1 MDTGFELKPDIE
13 KVMDRYEAW
22 WDCEII
28 DRPLVCMSFPKE
40 ESKRVPRPKP
50 KEYSSH
56 RERWLDIEYRVE
68 SAAAGLHNTV
78 HFADKLPTV
87 WPNLGPEIFSSFYGC
102 NMVYGGSTAWSEPIL
117 EDWSQKSVDKLQLDL
132 DGFYFRKL
140 TEYVDALIEAGR
152 GKFIVGYT
160 DMHGG
165 GDAIA
170 AFRDPEQLCIDMI
183 DHPAEVE
190 ALCDRITDDFLQ
202 VYDIF
207 YDKLSAAGMPSTS
220 WCSAASRG
228 KYHIPSNDFSCM
240 ISTEMFEEAF
250 LPGIIRECQ
259 HMDRSIYHLDG
270 PQALDKLDLI
280 LELPELD
287 GIQWQPGVSNR
298 PMMKW
303 IPLMN
308 RILESGKILT
318 VDCTSDQVENILA
331 EVASKGLHI
340 IVTDAKNQ
348 AQAEEILK
356 IAANRKLY
364 RK

>member
-1 MDTGFELKPDIE
+1 MNTGFELKPDFE

-28 DRPLVCMSFPKE
+28 DRPLVCMSFLKE
-40 ESKRVPRPKP
+40 ESERVPVPKA

-56 RERWLDIEYRVE
+56 REQWMDIEYRVE

-78 HFADKLPTV
+78 HFADKLPTA

-102 NMVYGGSTAWSEPIL
+102 NMVYGKPTAWSEPIL
-117 EDWSQKSVDKLQLDL
+117 EDWSQESVDNIQLDL

-140 TEYVDALIEAGR
+140 MEFMDALIDAGK

-170 AFRDPEQLCIDMI
+170 AFRDPQQLCIDMI
-183 DHPAEVE
+183 EHRAEVK
-190 ALCDRITDDFLQ
+190 ALCDRITDEFLQ

-220 WCSAASRG
+220 WTPAASRG

-240 ISTEMFEEAF
+240 ISTEMFEETF

-259 HMDRSIYHLDG
+259 YMDRSIYHLDG
-270 PQALDKLDLI
+270 PQALRYLDTLLAIPKLHA
-280 LELPELD
+280 
-287 GIQWQPGVSNR
+287 IQWVPGAGRDYWGDWVEVYQRIQKAGKALQFPGIKVSELQNLFEVLRPEGVWLSGISGIKNR
-298 PMMKW
+298 
-303 IPLMN
+303 
-308 RILESGKILT
+308 E
-318 VDCTSDQVENILA
+318 EA
-331 EVASKGLHI
+331 EA
-340 IVTDAKNQ
+340 A
-348 AQAEEILK
+348 LK
-356 IAANRKLY
+356 IISRWG
-364 RK
+364 R